1 MALEIS
7 PEPSETERKAIVRAL
22 ELEAEQSAEPSP
34 WREAG
39 LGPERPED
47 EPQAGALPRPSP
59 GATPAES
66 RPQIHLRTNPT
77 SKGPPADSSRPPP
90 APAEAPISAPRARD

>member
-7 PEPSETERKAIVRAL
+7 PEPSETERQAIVRAL

-39 LGPERPED
+39 LGPERQDD
-47 EPQAGALPRPSP
+47 EPQAGAPPRQSR
-59 GATPAES
+59 GAA
-66 RPQIHLRTNPT
+66 
-77 SKGPPADSSRPPP
+77 
-90 APAEAPISAPRARD
+90 RA

>member
-22 ELEAEQSAEPSP
+22 ELEAEHSAAPSP

-39 LGPERPED
+39 LRPEPQED
-47 EPQAGALPRPSP
+47 ESHAGAPPRQSR
-59 GATPAES
+59 GAT
-66 RPQIHLRTNPT
+66 
-77 SKGPPADSSRPPP
+77 
-90 APAEAPISAPRARD
+90 RA